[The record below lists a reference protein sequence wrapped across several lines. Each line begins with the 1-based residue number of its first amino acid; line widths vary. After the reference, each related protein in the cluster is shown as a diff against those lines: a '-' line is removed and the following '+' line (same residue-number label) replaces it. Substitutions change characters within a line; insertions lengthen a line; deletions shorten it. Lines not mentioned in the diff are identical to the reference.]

1 MKSRYIHAWNITVR
15 RALKEIYKPALKAIS
30 ASMITRGFLTPIN
43 YSKLTPTQR
52 NLVLYSH
59 MFLKEKFLPHGLDL

>member
-1 MKSRYIHAWNITVR
+1 MKPVWTLFFYSMQNSTPSTFILIDEIKVYSRMDITVR

-43 YSKLTPTQR
+43 YSKL
-52 NLVLYSH
+52 
-59 MFLKEKFLPHGLDL
+59 DL